1 MIFHIKRKIN
11 KLKNINSFTKY
22 NINDFSLFYLMLIKV
37 LVIAVVIFIFL
48 FVDNFINLH
57 NIIQKV
63 ILTEYPASWYWF
75 CLLNLHFDNMRLWV
89 IIYYNWNLL
98 LYFSLCNLRNG
109 LLKNISYLNSYFVIN
124 LSYLIYDIF
133 FS

>member
-1 MIFHIKRKIN
+1 MIFHITRKIN

-22 NINDFSLFYLMLIKV
+22 NINDFSFFCLMLIKV
-37 LVIAVVIFIFL
+37 LVIAVVIFIFF
-48 FVDNFINLH
+48 FVDNFIYLH

-75 CLLNLHFDNMRLWV
+75 SLYSLHFDNMRLWV

-98 LYFSLCNLRNG
+98 LYFSLCNLRNR
-109 LLKNISYLNSYFVIN
+109 LLKNISYLSSYLVIN
-124 LSYLIYDIF
+124 LSDLIYDIF